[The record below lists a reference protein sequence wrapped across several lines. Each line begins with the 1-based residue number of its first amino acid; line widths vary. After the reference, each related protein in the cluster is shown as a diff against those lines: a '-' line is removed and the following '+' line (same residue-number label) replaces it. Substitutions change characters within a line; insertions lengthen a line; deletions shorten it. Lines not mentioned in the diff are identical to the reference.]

1 MSACSKCRKYFVE
14 ALYDDLPPEQRDYFN
29 NHLET
34 CSSCREEFEE
44 MQSTL
49 EMMNLKERDN
59 LPGEYWTNF
68 QQRLESRLDQEE
80 HRRRPNIVQIFSPMK
95 MVQTIPRWTQYL
107 AAAILL
113 IAIGVFIGRYF
124 SPGSYSPKPVAR
136 IDNTSSSLIK
146 QTAVDD
152 RAYRYLERSKVLL
165 LGIVNLDPEAE
176 EASAPD
182 YSREKQIARGLIQ
195 EAVVLKDDLT
205 DANRRKLYQ
214 LVSDLEVI
222 LLQIANLES
231 ENDLPAVEMIRSGVD
246 RRGIL
251 LKINL
256 EEMERDNRGASRS
269 IDNKK
274 SEKKTKI

>member
-1 MSACSKCRKYFVE
+1 MSECSKCRKYFVD
-14 ALYDDLPPEQRDYFN
+14 ALYDELTPEQKDHFN
-29 NHLET
+29 HHMET
-34 CSSCREEFEE
+34 CSSCRSEFEK
-44 MQSTL
+44 MKSAL
-49 EMMNLKERDN
+49 EIMDLREQES
-59 LPGEYWTNF
+59 LPGEFWTNF
-68 QQRLESRLDQEE
+68 QQRLELRLDREAK
-80 HRRRPNIVQIFSPMK
+80 RKNPKVVQFFSPLK
-95 MVQTIPRWTQYL
+95 MFRTVPRWTQYL

-113 IAIGVFIGRYF
+113 IAIGIFIGRYF
-124 SPGSYSPKPVAR
+124 SPESYSPEPVAQ
-136 IDNTSSSLIK
+136 INEISPSLIQ

-152 RAYRYLERSKVLL
+152 RAYRYLERSKILL

-182 YSREKQIARGLIQ
+182 YSRERQVARSLIQ
-195 EAVVLKDDLT
+195 ETAVLKDDLT

-222 LLQIANLES
+222 LLQIANLET

-256 EEMERDNRGASRS
+256 EEMDRDNRGASGL
-269 IDNKK
+269 IDSKK
-274 SEKKTKI
+274 TEKKTKI

>member
-1 MSACSKCRKYFVE
+1 MSECSKCRKYFVD
-14 ALYDDLPPEQRDYFN
+14 ALYDELTPEQKDYFT

-34 CSSCREEFEE
+34 CASCRAEFEK
-44 MQSTL
+44 MQSAL
-49 EMMNLKERDN
+49 EIMDLGEQDS
-59 LPGEYWTNF
+59 LPGEFWTNF
-68 QQRLESRLDQEE
+68 QQGLESRLDREE
-80 HRRRPNIVQIFSPMK
+80 KRKKPNVVQFFSPLK
-95 MVQTIPRWTQYL
+95 MVRAIPRWTQYL

-113 IAIGVFIGRYF
+113 VAIGIFIGRYF
-124 SPGSYSPKPVAR
+124 SPGSYSPEPVAQ
-136 IDNTSSSLIK
+136 IDNQSSSLIK
-146 QTAVDD
+146 QAAVDD
-152 RAYRYLERSKVLL
+152 RAYRYLERSKILL

-182 YSREKQIARGLIQ
+182 YSREKQVARGLIQ
-195 EAVVLKDDLT
+195 EAAVLKDDLT

-222 LLQIANLES
+222 LLQIANLETK
-231 ENDLPAVEMIRSGVD
+231 NDLPAVEMIRSGVD

-256 EEMERDNRGASRS
+256 EEMERDNRGASS
-269 IDNKK
+269 PIDSKK